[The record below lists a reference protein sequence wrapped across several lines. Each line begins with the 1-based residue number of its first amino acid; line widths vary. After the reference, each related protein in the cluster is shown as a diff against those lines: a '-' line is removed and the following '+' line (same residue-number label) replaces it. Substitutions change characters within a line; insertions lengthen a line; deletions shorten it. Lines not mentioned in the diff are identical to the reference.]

1 MTKQIELS
9 ALEQEDD
16 QASKQRRDVV
26 QQEVDDLKVK
36 VEKIAKIWQDERG
49 GLTRIKDVKEELASA
64 KREVD
69 MAKGRGDF
77 AKAGELMHA
86 TIPRL
91 EQELHDLEE
100 LEDPSKR
107 KKKRLLTDAV
117 DADAIATIVARHTGI
132 PVSKISGSESRK
144 LIRMEERLRD
154 RVVGQDHALKAVS
167 NCVRM
172 ARTGLQDRNKTLG
185 NFLFLGPSGV
195 GKTGE

>member
-195 GKTGE
+195 GKTGK